1 MEDRKQNKIKISNRY
16 AALEI
21 SYESEDINK
30 AWENKEN
37 IKPSAEDS
45 LGLYELKQHNR
56 ILMKNVYD
64 FRSKEQAKMLW
75 LQDPNQNNVDNLENV
90 RREVGRHVGNKKK
103 EYLKAKIDEL
113 ETNSKINILGTCIGA
128 SEGLPA

>member
-1 MEDRKQNKIKISNRY
+1 LEDRKQNKIKISNRY

-64 FRSKEQAKMLW
+64 FRSKEQAKML
-75 LQDPNQNNVDNLENV
+75 
-90 RREVGRHVGNKKK
+90 
-103 EYLKAKIDEL
+103 
-113 ETNSKINILGTCIGA
+113 
-128 SEGLPA
+128 